1 MERFNS
7 ENSTTPKIL
16 GLIKRFK
23 EAGVKKRLILAIF
36 IVLLLGVGIL
46 VYVGQWLTRTG
57 ELYYS
62 GTIEA
67 TQANLAF
74 QVSGRVSRILTD
86 EGRAVTKEQI
96 LAEIDAEEF
105 LAQRNQAYAN
115 LTLAQETLKELEA
128 FLSLYQDTLPAEVEK
143 AAAVVKVL
151 EARRDEQEAGYRTQ
165 EVEQARLA
173 FLAAEI
179 TKEEARKDKVRF
191 DTLFQRGTI
200 AEKEKD
206 AVDLRY
212 ETALKD
218 YERAREAYDL
228 LRQGFRTES
237 IEAARAR
244 LAEGR
249 AGFKQAR
256 AYLKKIEAAAR
267 QVEAARA
274 RVQAASAALEL
285 AEIQLRHTRLKA
297 PFAGIITSRNVEP
310 GEVVAPAREVISLA
324 DLSTVDL
331 KLFVAETEIGKV
343 KPGQKVEVKTDTFPN
358 KVYTGH
364 VAFISP
370 EGEFTPKIIQ
380 THKERVKLVYL
391 VKITVPNPNLELK
404 TGMPADA
411 WFR

>member
-206 AVDLRY
+206 AVNLRY